1 MRRRSRKQCVNAMEI
16 VIKRK
21 CKKKPQRNSEG
32 EKYKV

>member
-21 CKKKPQRNSEG
+21 LKKKPQRNSEG
-32 EKYKV
+32 KKYKV

>member
-16 VIKRK
+16 VTKRK
-21 CKKKPQRNSEG
+21 RKKKPQRNSEG